1 MSYRAKT
8 TKACERQ
15 LQGCFHKIEKWCT
28 ENGFKFSQSKTV
40 CVHFHKKRGIL
51 DVPDLNLNG
60 QKIKVVKETR
70 FLGVLFDQKPPVR
83 ARGVKSRMCPPYPQ
97 RDRKRRLNGAVCR
110 NHRIK
115 RVVPCRC

>member
-15 LQGCFHKIEKWCT
+15 LQGCLHKIEKWCI

-51 DVPDLNLNG
+51 DAPDLNF
-60 QKIKVVKETR
+60 KPTV
-70 FLGVLFDQKPPVR
+70 DQGCEENEV
-83 ARGVKSRMCPPYPQ
+83 SRC
-97 RDRKRRLNGAVCR
+97 NF
-110 NHRIK
+110 
-115 RVVPCRC
+115 